1 MGFWDFLTGTK
12 KRKRKYKGGY
22 GVRRVQSSRYDGQYA
37 RHKQEFYTRMMD
49 KKYRKKAK
57 GWYGSYPKVRMLQGQ

>member
-1 MGFWDFLTGTK
+1 MGFWDFLTGAK

-37 RHKQEFYTRMMD
+37 RHKQEFYERMIN
-49 KKYRKKAK
+49 KEFRKKAK
-57 GWYGSYPKVRMLQGQ
+57 GWYSSSPTVRMIYGG